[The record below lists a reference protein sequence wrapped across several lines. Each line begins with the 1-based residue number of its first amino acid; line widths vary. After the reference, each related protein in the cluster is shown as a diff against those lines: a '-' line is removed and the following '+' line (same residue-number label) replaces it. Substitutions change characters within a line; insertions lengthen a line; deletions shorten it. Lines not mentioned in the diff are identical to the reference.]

1 MTSDSHILGLSS
13 IVLCLWL
20 GACATVPP
28 PPPPTISFEQK
39 MAWILQMEDQRIL
52 DLPAPAAPVV
62 VQPKRRNAP
71 PPPAPVAPDL
81 TKLTSDND
89 TRMRRRAALAIGR
102 VGLKEGIPS
111 LSALLADAD
120 ADVRQAAA
128 FALGSHRRS
137 VCESG
142 ADSAALGSRATGPRS
157 GRGGARLD

>member
-1 MTSDSHILGLSS
+1 
-13 IVLCLWL
+13 
-20 GACATVPP
+20 
-28 PPPPTISFEQK
+28 

-52 DLPAPAAPVV
+52 TSAGACRRRSSSSR
-62 VQPKRRNAP
+62 QRRNAP

-89 TRMRRRAALAIGR
+89 TRIRRRAALAIGR

-128 FALGSHRRS
+128 FALGLIGDA
-137 VCESG
+137 VGESG
-142 ADSAALGSRATGPRS
+142 ADSAAARIPRHWS
-157 GRGGARLD
+157 AVAPQRRSARSTPPMWRLPSARWRRSTVAAPP